1 MNTLRKPENACR
13 PERSGWRIGIL
24 GTAGQGGVTATRL
37 LCDVFVE
44 RGHDVVSSQLH
55 GMAQRG
61 GTVQSTIMIDCGPS
75 PVLSPGSADVIIG
88 LEPIE
93 TVRCMSLISSH
104 TIVFLNTAIILP
116 FVLAQEAARN
126 KGEAEYP
133 RIDELIGSL
142 RAATDHVL
150 PIDATLVAVEAGSAR
165 SLNMVMLGCVLG
177 SGLLPCPAK
186 DFWLAIANSAPSA
199 LAEVNQRAFELG
211 AAMGEGLRDTQMG
224 VRA

>member
-1 MNTLRKPENACR
+1 MNTLRKTENASR

-44 RGHDVVSSQLH
+44 RGHNVVSSQLH

-61 GTVQSTIMIDCGPS
+61 GTVQSSIMIDCGPS
-75 PVLSPGSADVIIG
+75 PMLSHGSADVIIG

-93 TVRCMSLISSH
+93 TVRGLPFISSQ
-104 TIVFLNTAIILP
+104 TNVFLNTAIILP

-133 RIDELIGSL
+133 KIDELIGSL
-142 RAATDHVL
+142 RAATPYVY
-150 PIDATLVAVEAGSAR
+150 PIEATLAAVEAGSTR

-177 SGLLPCPAK
+177 SGLLPCSAEE
-186 DFWLAIANSAPSA
+186 FWSAVADSAPA
-199 LAEVNQRAFELG
+199 AWAEVNHQAFMRG
-211 AAMGEGLRDTQMG
+211 AVMGEGIRDKQMG
-224 VRA
+224 AKV